1 MDSAFIYDRFV
12 TGKNFV
18 GRKLD
23 CTSLANLI
31 ENGEAVAIYEPPKS
45 GKTSLIQQTL
55 FNMRLTG
62 KQFVVSQVNLFN
74 IRTIADFLL
83 KFGAA
88 VIKPAASTPADY
100 SAIIEKYLGGTHFV
114 FDEARFSS
122 RDEVV
127 SLNWDPDDN
136 DIRQM
141 LSLPRCLAQDRGVP
155 YFVIVYEFQ
164 DIMMTE
170 DYDKIFK
177 VMEDVL
183 KENSQDIPRKVSYLF
198 SGSRVNAMKFIFE
211 EKKYFFRQVEHLP
224 LSVIDDNEI
233 IEYIVK
239 GLRLTGKVVE
249 RHLLQGA
256 CTLFRSN
263 MWYMNNF
270 MFISDSM
277 TKGYL
282 NEGIFVDSLKMILA
296 VQEPKFKMM
305 VDDLTDHQLSLMKA
319 VLDGVVRFSA
329 SDVIEKYGLNSSANV
344 RRVKDALKKKEI
356 ITFDSKDE
364 PVILDPLFEYW
375 LSKFYFERND

>member
-23 CTSLANLI
+23 CTALVNLI

-170 DYDKIFK
+170 DYDKVFK
-177 VMEDVL
+177 IMEEVL